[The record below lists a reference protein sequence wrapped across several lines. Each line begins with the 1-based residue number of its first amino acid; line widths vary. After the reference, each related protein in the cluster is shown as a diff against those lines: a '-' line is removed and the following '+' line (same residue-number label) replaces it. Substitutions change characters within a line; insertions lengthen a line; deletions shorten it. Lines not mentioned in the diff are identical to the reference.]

1 MTETY
6 IMGGLLFWLLVVA
19 WRISAGA
26 SRNPDNKFDLSE
38 SFTDDNG
45 KTSMARISVF
55 VALVVSTWVLVAL
68 VVTNRLTEWFYT
80 AYIGAF
86 VINGIGSKFADKGKE

>member
-1 MTETY
+1 MTENY
-6 IMGGLLFWLLVVA
+6 IMGGLLFLLLAVA
-19 WRISAGA
+19 WRISARA

-38 SFTDDNG
+38 SFIDDNG